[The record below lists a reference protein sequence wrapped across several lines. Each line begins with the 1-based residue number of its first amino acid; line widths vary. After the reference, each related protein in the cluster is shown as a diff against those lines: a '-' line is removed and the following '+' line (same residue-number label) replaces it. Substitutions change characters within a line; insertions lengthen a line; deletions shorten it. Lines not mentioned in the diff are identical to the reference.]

1 MLKHSKTEVIKI
13 RIAPKQKARI
23 IKEAQKRGDSMSE
36 LIRTKISD

>member
-13 RIAPKQKARI
+13 RIAPRDKARI
-23 IKEAQKRGDSMSE
+23 IKEAQRKGVSMSQ